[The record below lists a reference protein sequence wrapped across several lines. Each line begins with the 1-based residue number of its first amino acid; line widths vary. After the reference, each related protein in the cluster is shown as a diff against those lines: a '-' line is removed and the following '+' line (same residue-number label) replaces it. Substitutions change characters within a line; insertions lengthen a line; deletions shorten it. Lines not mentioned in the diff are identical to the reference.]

1 MLHRLITREYEQ
13 MLRRVRALLEHLHA
27 PLGRLDAPTEDIDL
41 LKRSLQQLDELFLL
55 VVVGEFNAGKT
66 AFLNALLGNKLLK
79 EGVTP
84 TTSHIHLLR
93 YGEELD
99 QKNLEDDVL
108 LIHVPVDWLREINLV
123 DTPGANAVI
132 QRHQQITEHFVPRSD
147 LVLFITSADR
157 PFSESERLFL
167 ERIREWGK
175 KIVIIVNKIDLFQNA
190 AEQAEVLD
198 YVRENA
204 RQLLDTQPEIFP
216 VSARLAL
223 QAKQEAKAA
232 GQDGTPTGATW
243 EASGFGAL
251 ESYILRTL
259 DAAER
264 IRLKLENPL
273 GVAARL
279 LDQYEAVIGDRQA
292 LLRGDF
298 QALDSIESDLEAY
311 QTDMRRDFV
320 YQRSHVDNVLY
331 SMIERGDTYFDETLR
346 IGRIFDLVNA
356 EKLRAEFERQV
367 VGDTSREIE
376 ANVSSLIDWMV
387 DKDFRQWKAVMEF
400 MNRRATQHADRI
412 VGQVGADFELNRQ
425 NMLKSV
431 GREAH
436 KVVNSY
442 DREAESLKMAKQV
455 QNAIIQTAA
464 VEAGALGLGA
474 LMIALLQTS
483 LLDVTGFLGAGAV
496 AALGFY
502 VLPYRR
508 AKIKADLR
516 VRVGELRQQLAVALE
531 RQFETELGRSTQRIR
546 EAIAPYTRFVRVE
559 REKLEQLEADLQQA
573 RLELA
578 ELRRGVRGLGGDA
591 SAARPAPAS
600 TGVGSSTRA
609 GGLPTDA
616 ATDAPTGTTHDKTT
630 DKIAGKTADNKTD
643 KKTDKTG
650 AR

>member
-1 MLHRLITREYEQ
+1 MHRLVTKEYEQ
-13 MLRRVRALLEHLHA
+13 MLRRVRGLLTDLQA
-27 PLGRLDAPTEDIDL
+27 PLGRLDAPADDL
-41 LKRSLQQLDELFLL
+41 ELIKRSLQQLDELFLL

-66 AFLNALLGNKLLK
+66 AFLNAMLGNRLLT

-93 YGEELD
+93 YGDTLD

-108 LIHVPVDWLREINLV
+108 LIHVPVEWLREINLV
-123 DTPGANAVI
+123 DTPGTNAVI

-175 KIVIIVNKIDLFQNA
+175 KIVIVVNKIDLFQT
-190 AEQAEVLD
+190 EDEKAEVLA
-198 YVRENA
+198 YVTDNA
-204 RQLLDTQPEIFP
+204 RQLLGTEPQIFP

-223 QAKQEAKAA
+223 QAKQEASGAPA
-232 GQDGTPTGATW
+232 GTVSHGTPKGTVW
-243 EASGFGAL
+243 ERSGFGAL
-251 ESYILRTL
+251 ESYILTTL

-273 GVAARL
+273 GVSARL
-279 LDQYEAVIGDRQA
+279 LDQYEQVIRDRQE

-298 QALDSIESDLEAY
+298 QALDTIESDLEAY
-311 QTDMRRDFV
+311 VADMRRDFV

-331 SMIERGDTYFDETLR
+331 EMIERGDAFFDETLR
-346 IGRIFDLVNA
+346 IGRVFDLVNG
-356 EKLRAEFERQV
+356 EKLRGEFERQV

-376 ANVSSLIDWMV
+376 RNVSGLIDWMV

-431 GREAH
+431 GREAN

-442 DREAESLKMAKQV
+442 DREAESLKMARQV
-455 QNAIIQTAA
+455 QSAIIQTAA

-474 LMIALLQTS
+474 LMITLLQTS
-483 LLDVTGFLGAGAV
+483 LLDITGFLGAGAI

-508 AKIKADLR
+508 ARIKADLR
-516 VRVGELRQQLAVALE
+516 VRVGELRQQLAQALE
-531 RQFETELGRSTQRIR
+531 TQFETELGRSVQRIR

-559 REKLEQLEADLQQA
+559 REKLENLETELQQA
-573 RLELA
+573 RVELA
-578 ELRRGVRGLGGDA
+578 ELRRSVRSLGGGTA
-591 SAARPAPAS
+591 PVPTTSAR
-600 TGVGSSTRA
+600 T
-609 GGLPTDA
+609 TDA
-616 ATDAPTGTTHDKTT
+616 RTTQARTTDAPIG
-630 DKIAGKTADNKTD
+630 G
-643 KKTDKTG
+643 G
-650 AR
+650 S

>member
-1 MLHRLITREYEQ
+1 MHRLISKEYEQ
-13 MLRRVRALLEHLHA
+13 LLRRVRTLLADLQT
-27 PLGRLDAPTEDIDL
+27 PMGRLDAPLEDVELI
-41 LKRSLQQLDELFLL
+41 KRSLQQLDELFLL

-66 AFLNALLGNKLLK
+66 AFLNALLGSKLLT

-84 TTSHIHLLR
+84 TTSHVHLLR
-93 YGEELD
+93 YGETLE
-99 QKNLEDDVL
+99 QKNLEEDLL

-123 DTPGANAVI
+123 DTPGTNAVI

-157 PFSESERLFL
+157 PFSESERTFL

-175 KIVIIVNKIDLFQNA
+175 KIVIVVNKIDLFQNED
-190 AEQAEVLD
+190 EQNQVLD
-198 YVRENA
+198 YVRDNA
-204 RQLLDTQPEIFP
+204 HQLLHIQPQIFP

-223 QAKQEAKAA
+223 QAKQEAKAQGKEVA
-232 GQDGTPTGATW
+232 PSGPTW
-243 EASGFGAL
+243 EAAGFGTL
-251 ESYILRTL
+251 ESYILDTL

-264 IRLKLENPL
+264 VRLKLENPL

-279 LDQYEAVIGDRQA
+279 LEAYDQVIADRQD

-298 QALDSIESDLEAY
+298 QALDTIESDLEAY
-311 QTDMRRDFV
+311 QVDMRRDFV

-331 SMIERGDTYFDETLR
+331 EMIERGDAFFDETLR
-346 IGRIFDLVNA
+346 IGRVFDLVNG

-367 VGDTSREIE
+367 VGDTSRDIE
-376 ANVSSLIDWMV
+376 RHVSSLIDWLV

-400 MNRRATQHADRI
+400 MNRRATHHADRI

-425 NMLKSV
+425 NMLESV

-442 DREAESLKMAKQV
+442 DREAESLKMARQV

-474 LMIALLQTS
+474 LMIAVLQTS
-483 LLDVTGFLGAGAV
+483 LLDITGFLGAGAV

-508 AKIKADLR
+508 SKIKADLR
-516 VRVGELRQQLAVALE
+516 VRVGELRKQLAVALE
-531 RQFETELGRSTQRIR
+531 RQFEAELGRSIQRIR

-559 REKLEQLEADLQQA
+559 REKLENLEHELQKA
-573 RLELA
+573 RLEMA
-578 ELRRGVRGLGGDA
+578 ELRRSVRRLGLAED
-591 SAARPAPAS
+591 
-600 TGVGSSTRA
+600 TGERTPSPVSNETLHNDRA
-609 GGLPTDA
+609 GVASGKA
-616 ATDAPTGTTHDKTT
+616 ETH
-630 DKIAGKTADNKTD
+630 
-643 KKTDKTG
+643 
-650 AR
+650 